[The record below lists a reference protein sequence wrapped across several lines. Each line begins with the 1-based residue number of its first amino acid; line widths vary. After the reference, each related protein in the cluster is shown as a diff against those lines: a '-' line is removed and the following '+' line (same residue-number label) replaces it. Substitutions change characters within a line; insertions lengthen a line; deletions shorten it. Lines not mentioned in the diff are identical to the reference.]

1 MKLSRRWTR
10 SAAVLA
16 AIAPLAVAATNA
28 SAAPLRTAD
37 TTRYTSALYLQDVLG
52 LPSSETDPAIESV
65 TYDHLHWLLQQSGN
79 YPVLIGDPA
88 TDGSFAARA
97 RDVEAAADAANVQR
111 VYWFNPN
118 LSGNAKVGNVTQP
131 NLDIRNPAGITSL
144 PDRSQTTYGDAWR
157 HLVARHLG
165 NGVTSTVTSNGGVVS
180 ADTTKITTAT
190 RTTTVNDAGATAGQS
205 TEVGNSNGGALYD
218 YSAIDQPADVTESYF
233 FVYNKDRTTGGQ
245 ASKIASWVDLTDKA
259 DSAGARADV
268 TTAINTVGAGNLAA
282 SDQFAW
288 WKSAA
293 NARQRLASRNTYQ
306 GVDVPVLTDADD
318 ADDWRIEQVTYP
330 ELVHLLEHDKTV
342 GKETIVF
349 FGGTWCTNTRP
360 VLPAINKYAQ
370 QNDVRVFNFDTVLDG
385 ATVGGGATSSANP
398 LQSRNTAVGG
408 GVTNANAS
416 FIYGELFD
424 HYLGNAVTEYGAGN
438 PVTYYR
444 EGRTTNQLVT
454 TKKLQVPYLIGY
466 KGSVADGPHGGV
478 TRQWISSTGTS
489 TYREFMSNWWYVNPQ
504 AGQLGLSNV
513 SLPANA
519 PVWSRINGHLATF
532 SWQTDV
538 ATVIPNSAIDTDDA
552 EYLVDGDKAEVEYI
566 AASGGR
572 PSSVDVDGSTAVD
585 AVDISPAA
593 LSDALAT
600 LGGAAPANLAA
611 ARTAFIAAYEATP
624 RDDSLVRALTTVV
637 GAWSI
642 AQDRKTTVT
651 DTWSRVAF
659 GQKAVRAAEVFFAEL
674 PTYVPDT
681 QREDPR
687 REDPPVVVPPVV
699 VPPVVVPP
707 VVRPPVDTKPIVRRV
722 KARKLAGG
730 VAKAPTRKKGGTY
743 KVTIT
748 SPKGGAK
755 ATGRIKLTLKK
766 GKLTKTISGRLSRG
780 TVTLKV
786 PKLARGTWKVTITW
800 SGDARYAAAKTTGAS
815 IKVK

>member
-1 MKLSRRWTR
+1 M
-10 SAAVLA
+10 LA
-16 AIAPLAVAATNA
+16 AIAPLTIAATNA

-79 YPVLIGDPA
+79 YPILIGDPA

-118 LSGNAKVGNVTQP
+118 LSGNAKVGDVTQP

-144 PDRSQTTYGDAWR
+144 PLTSQTTYGDAWR

-165 NGVTSTVTSNGGVVS
+165 NGVTSTVTSNGGRVS
-180 ADTTKITTAT
+180 ADTTKIITAT
-190 RTTTVNDAGATAGQS
+190 RTATVNDAGATAGQS

-218 YSAIDQPADVTESYF
+218 YSATDQPADVTESYF
-233 FVYNKDRTTGGQ
+233 LVYNKDRTAGGQ

-268 TTAINTVGAGNLAA
+268 ATAINTVGAGNLAA

-293 NARQRLASRNTYQ
+293 NARHQLAAPDAYR
-306 GVDVPVLTDADD
+306 GHDVPVLTDADD

-360 VLPAINKYAQ
+360 ILPAINKYAQ

-385 ATVGGGATSSANP
+385 ATVGGRATNAENP
-398 LQSRNTAVGG
+398 LQTRNTAAFGPT
-408 GVTNANAS
+408 TNANPS
-416 FIYGELFD
+416 FLYGELFD
-424 HYLGNAVTEYGAGN
+424 HYLGNAVTQYAATN
-438 PVTYYR
+438 RVTYFR
-444 EGRTTNQLVT
+444 EGRTTNPQLST
-454 TKKLQVPYLIGY
+454 QRLQVPYLIGY
-466 KGSVADGPHGGV
+466 KGSAGDGPHGGV
-478 TRQWISSTGTS
+478 TRQWISDNGNS
-489 TYREFMSNWWYVNPQ
+489 TYREFMSNWWLINPQ
-504 AGQLGLSNV
+504 PGQLGLSNTQ
-513 SLPANA
+513 LPANA
-519 PVWSRINGHLATF
+519 PAWARINGHLATF

-538 ATVIPNSAIDTDDA
+538 ATVVPNSTIDTDDA

-566 AASGGR
+566 AASGSR
-572 PSSVDVDGSTAVD
+572 PSSVDVDSSTAVD

-593 LSDALAT
+593 LSGALAT

-611 ARTAFIAAYEATP
+611 ARTAFLAAYEANP
-624 RDDSLVRALTTVV
+624 RDDALLRALTTVV

-642 AQDRKTTVT
+642 AQDRKGSVTTAWT
-651 DTWSRVAF
+651 NVAF

-681 QREDPR
+681 PREDPR
-687 REDPPVVVPPVV
+687 RQDPPVVVPPPVV
-699 VPPVVVPP
+699 QPPV
-707 VVRPPVDTKPIVRRV
+707 VVRPPVVTKPVVRRV

-730 VAKAPTRKKGGTY
+730 VAKAPTRTKAGTY

-748 SPKGGAK
+748 APKGGAK

-766 GKLTKTISGRLSRG
+766 GKVTKTISGRLSRG

-800 SGDARYAAAKTTGAS
+800 SGDARYLAAKATGPS